1 MRNGA
6 PLPEAV
12 DEVHLY
18 EQVTSELSKLIETGT
33 LRPGERVPS
42 VRKLSVRRRISLST
56 VMQAYRVLE
65 SRGLIEA
72 RPRSGYYV
80 RARRWTPPPEP
91 EMTPT
96 DFGSTKL
103 NVGELIM
110 QICKDNQ
117 HPSLVRLGATCT
129 NNSHHPTPELH
140 RSLAAMARRC
150 VRDPL
155 KSDSLSGT
163 AAIRTQI
170 ARRALDSGCVLSPSE
185 IIATT
190 GATESV
196 HLSLRAVTKPGDTV
210 AIESPTYFGILQLI
224 ETLGLRAL
232 ELPTHPRDGV
242 SLEALEYALEHHDIK
257 ACLFVLNFN
266 NPLGSCLPDENKA
279 RLVELLAAREIPLI
293 ENDLYGDL
301 AFDAVRPR
309 TAKSF
314 DRQGGVLLCDSF
326 NKSLSCGYRVGWVA
340 PGRFQARIETIK
352 FTTTEVSASLPQ
364 LALADFLANG
374 GYDAHLRRLRRFFAE
389 QVQRM
394 TEAVTRLFPVS
405 TKVTRPRGG
414 QVLWVELPAHIDS
427 MEVYRQ
433 AIQERIAIA
442 PGQIFSAKR
451 KFRNY
456 LRLNCGNPW
465 TAEIEQAMKRLG
477 AIIGELDERGRN
489 GPGFRTSALAQP
501 KPGCSARFNVPI

>member
-1 MRNGA
+1 M
-6 PLPEAV
+6 
-12 DEVHLY
+12 
-18 EQVTSELSKLIETGT
+18 
-33 LRPGERVPS
+33 
-42 VRKLSVRRRISLST
+42 ST
-56 VMQAYRVLE
+56 IMQAYRVLE

-80 RARRWTPPPEP
+80 RARLWTPPPEL
-91 EMTPT
+91 EMTPP
-96 DFGSTKL
+96 DSGSTKL

-110 QICKDNQ
+110 QVCKDNQ
-117 HPSLVRLGATCT
+117 PPSLIRLGATCA
-129 NNSHHPTPELH
+129 NISHHPTPELH

-150 VRDPL
+150 AREPL
-155 KSDSLSGT
+155 KSDSLNGT

-170 ARRALDSGCVLSPSE
+170 ARRALDSGCSLSPNE

-196 HLSLRAVTKPGDTV
+196 HLSLRAVTRPGDTV

-242 SLEALEYALEHHDIK
+242 SLEALEYALDHHPIK
-257 ACLFVLNFN
+257 ACVFVLNFN
-266 NPLGSCLPDENKA
+266 NPLGSLMPDENKA
-279 RLVELLAAREIPLI
+279 RLVEMLAAREIPLV
-293 ENDLYGDL
+293 ENDLYGDF
-301 AFDAVRPR
+301 AFEGARPR

-314 DRQGGVLLCDSF
+314 DRQGWVLLCDSF

-340 PGRFQARIETIK
+340 PGRFENQVESIK

-374 GYDAHLRRLRRFFAE
+374 SYDAHLRKLRRFYCE

-394 TEAVTRLFPVS
+394 TEAVARLFPFNI
-405 TKVTRPRGG
+405 KMTRPRGG
-414 QVLWVELPAHIDS
+414 QVLWVELPAHIDA
-427 MEVYRQ
+427 MEIYRQ

-442 PGQIFSAKR
+442 PGPIFSAKR

-456 LRLNCGNPW
+456 IRLNCGNPW
-465 TAEIEQAMKRLG
+465 SDEIERAMKRLG
-477 AIIGELDERGRN
+477 EIIGELDQRGSTGSRIH
-489 GPGFRTSALAQP
+489 PGKPESRSVP
-501 KPGCSARFNVPI
+501 KSVRFNGAARQ